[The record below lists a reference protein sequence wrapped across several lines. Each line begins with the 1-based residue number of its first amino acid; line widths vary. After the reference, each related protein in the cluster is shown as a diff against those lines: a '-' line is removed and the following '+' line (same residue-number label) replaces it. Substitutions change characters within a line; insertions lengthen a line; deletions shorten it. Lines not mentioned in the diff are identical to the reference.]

1 MFRIFD
7 IFFSS
12 LALIFLSPLILILVV
27 ILRFTGE
34 GKIFFLQNRIGHN
47 FVDFKVIKFAT
58 MKKNSPFIGTRTLTI
73 KNDPR
78 ILPVGHYLRKT
89 KINELP
95 QLINIILGQMSLI
108 GPRPLTKEALK
119 TYSYEEQKLIFSIR
133 PGLSGIGSIIFR
145 NEEEILSL
153 SKANKYYANH
163 IAPYKKKLESWY
175 IHNKSVK
182 YYFLCIF
189 ITIWTVIFPNSK
201 LVWKIFKTIPE
212 PPENI
217 KKELNFYN

>member
-34 GKIFFLQNRIGHN
+34 GKIFFLQNRIGRN

-58 MKKNSPFIGTRTLTI
+58 MKKNSPFIGTKTLTV